1 VVTSNVTPASSPLKC
16 CEPRHI
22 WVSDSNTRDTGVA
35 IQINATKFGL
45 KIILL
50 YWPTITNFVYAITF
64 NIFQNTTKRKKRF
77 SLKRTTFVYVISS
90 DWWISGL
97 TAIIL
102 YVVKTSFPWK
112 TYHYANVKEY
122 VPVLDTSYIFLTL
135 PLSVLHTFLNL
146 FFVYLSK
153 YQLCLQA
160 CLRYSLPWMLCRSLF
175 KLERKQTIILNVF
188 YSYVAKPII
197 LEINVT

>member
-1 VVTSNVTPASSPLKC
+1 MKLVVTSNVTPASSPLKC

-35 IQINATKFGL
+35 IQINATKSGL

-64 NIFQNTTKRKKRF
+64 NIFQNTTKRKERF

-122 VPVLDTSYIFLTL
+122 VPTSSLTL
-135 PLSVLHTFLNL
+135 LASFWHCRYLCFTSFWICFLYICQSTNC
-146 FFVYLSK
+146 V
-153 YQLCLQA
+153 C
-160 CLRYSLPWMLCRSLF
+160 
-175 KLERKQTIILNVF
+175 
-188 YSYVAKPII
+188 KPA
-197 LEINVT
+197 